1 MESNVMRLQFD
12 SRPENESF
20 ARVVIAAFLVQLN
33 PTLETVTDVK
43 TAVSEAVTNAVVHAY
58 PRGGKGTITL
68 AAELLPGEQTI
79 RIEVSDEGVGIP
91 DIDQAMEP
99 LFTTQPEMERS
110 GMGFAVMQGFMD
122 SLAVTSEVGKGTR
135 VVMTKKVGGETPE
148 N

>member
-1 MESNVMRLQFD
+1 MELNTMRLQFD

-33 PTLETVTDVK
+33 PTLETVMDVK

-58 PRGGKGTITL
+58 PRGAKGVITL
-68 AAELLPGEQTI
+68 AAELLASERTA
-79 RIEVSDEGVGIP
+79 RVEVTDEGVGIP
-91 DIDQAMEP
+91 DIGRAMEP

-122 SLAVTSEVGKGTR
+122 SLEVVSEVGKGTR
-135 VVMTKKVGGETPE
+135 VVMTKRV
-148 N
+148 